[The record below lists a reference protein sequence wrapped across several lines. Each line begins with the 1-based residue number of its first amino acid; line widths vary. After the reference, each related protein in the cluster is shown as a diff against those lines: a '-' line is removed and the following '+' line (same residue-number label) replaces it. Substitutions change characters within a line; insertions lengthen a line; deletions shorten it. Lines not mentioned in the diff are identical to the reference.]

1 MPRKSTKRKQVL
13 LPYLRAAILGVVF
26 LILLGV
32 SVELFNLAWGS
43 GRLLGRLSLKWVVA
57 LAPFLGIA
65 IGLTFLAYVA
75 LNQSSR
81 LKKLRSSLLAFR
93 QRLATWR
100 WPLIAILAL
109 FPVYFVFFSPW
120 GGLFIG
126 IFTRITLFAASL
138 LAVAFLLGQQKNQ
151 LIEIRA
157 LLISGLALGTLLTLA
172 ESLALVTGYPFALH
186 WSEGNRLWDY
196 SVLFAR
202 DRYNYPGSEPIFAW
216 IDSGR
221 QALWGL
227 PYLIASVPIWAVRLW
242 SALLVTVPY
251 ALLGWIAFR
260 PVSDSHGKWLAA
272 GFWALIFL
280 NQGPIYTPLV
290 LCAILVAA
298 ARRTPILL
306 AIPLV
311 FLAGHYAGVSR
322 YSWRFAPGIWAVI
335 LALGDGVI
343 LHGRLLRS
351 DWLRAGVLGLAGIW
365 SKGLPILFGIVQG
378 LLPVSPSVTPTP
390 DISGQPGSGGVE
402 TLQGLQATATHH
414 PFLWYRLFPNEVY
427 SIGIL
432 LGLILATGALIWLF
446 IYLVRKGYWKT
457 VAWQRVITSLGL
469 LAFLVIGVIASA
481 KIGGGADLHNLDMF
495 LVALVLV
502 AGIAWESGL
511 HKNLAKLL
519 NNSSTVRFLLS
530 AMVLIPALMPMI
542 NGRPQ
547 VLADRERT
555 EFVLQRIQ
563 SFVACARQHGEVLFM
578 DQRQLITFGYMED
591 LPLVVDYEKKFVMDQ
606 ALAGNEEYFEQ
617 FHADL
622 GSGRFSLIVTER
634 EAIMYK
640 APDQESIG
648 DGFLE
653 ENNAWVEWVTVPLLQ
668 NYESVG
674 EYKDAAVELF
684 MPTERDFACP

>member
-1 MPRKSTKRKQVL
+1 MPRKSTKRK
-13 LPYLRAAILGVVF
+13 PTFAPHLRAAILAVVV

-32 SVELFNLAWGS
+32 SVELFTLGWGS
-43 GRLLGRLSLKWVVA
+43 GHLLGRLSLKWVVTLVPLLGVSMGLIA
-57 LAPFLGIA
+57 L
-65 IGLTFLAYVA
+65 TYVA
-75 LNQSSR
+75 LYQPSR
-81 LKKLRSSLLAFR
+81 LKNLRSSVLAFR
-93 QRLATWR
+93 QKLANWR
-100 WPLIAILAL
+100 WPFIVLLAL
-109 FPVYFVFFSPW
+109 FPACFVFFSPW

-126 IFTRITLFAASL
+126 IFTRVALFVLSL
-138 LAVAFLLGQQKNQ
+138 LAIAFLFSEQKNQ
-151 LIEIRA
+151 VIEIRA
-157 LLISGLALGTLLTLA
+157 LLIAGLMLGTLLTLA
-172 ESLALVTGYPFALH
+172 ESFALVTGYPFALH

-196 SVLFAR
+196 SILFGR
-202 DRYNYPGSEPIFAW
+202 ERYNYASSEPIFAW

-227 PYLIASVPIWAVRLW
+227 PYLIPSAPIWAVRLW

-251 ALLGWIAFR
+251 ALLGWMAFR
-260 PVSDSHGKWLAA
+260 PLSESRGQWLAA
-272 GFWALIFL
+272 GFWTLIFL

-290 LCAILVAA
+290 LCAILVAG
-298 ARRTPILL
+298 ARRKPIWL
-306 AIPLV
+306 ALPLV

-335 LALGDGVI
+335 LTLGDSVI

-365 SKGLPILFGIVQG
+365 SKGLPVLLGIVQG
-378 LLPVSPSVTPTP
+378 LLPASPGATPTP
-390 DISGQPGSGGVE
+390 DISGQPGAGGVE

-432 LGLILATGALIWLF
+432 FGLALATGSLIWLL
-446 IYLVRKGYWKT
+446 IYLARKGFWKT
-457 VAWQRVITSLGL
+457 VAWQRVFIVLGL
-469 LAFLVIGVIASA
+469 LAFLFVGVIASA
-481 KIGGGADLHNLDMF
+481 KVGGGADLHNMDMF

-511 HKNLAKLL
+511 HKRLSKVLKGSNTTRVLL
-519 NNSSTVRFLLS
+519 T
-530 AMVLIPALMPMI
+530 AIILIPALTPMI
-542 NGRPQ
+542 AGRPQ
-547 VLADRERT
+547 VLADKTRT

-578 DQRQLITFGYMED
+578 DQRQLITFGYMDD

-617 FHADL
+617 FHSDL
-622 GSGRFSLIVTER
+622 ESGRFSLIVTER
-634 EAIMYK
+634 EVIMYK

-653 ENNAWVEWVTVPLLQ
+653 ENNAWVEWVTIPLLQ

-684 MPTERDFACP
+684 MPIERDFACP